1 MGFFDEV
8 RVPPPPPPPSYRL
21 PDWLAPPENI
31 APGRLYSEARELWPD
46 ARDPPPTEDDVVI

>member
-1 MGFFDEV
+1 V